1 MTKNLMK
8 AFEAASQLPE
18 KDQDD
23 LALAILE
30 ELKADK
36 KWEKALADSSSSLE
50 YLAKEAL
57 AEYRSGQ
64 TEPLEPD
71 SL

>member
-1 MTKNLMK
+1 MTKNLMR
-8 AFEAASQLPE
+8 AFEAASRLPE

-36 KWEKALADSSSSLE
+36 QWEKALADSSPSLE
-50 YLAKEAL
+50 HLAKEAL
-57 AEYRSGQ
+57 AEYRSGK
-64 TEPLEPD
+64 T
-71 SL
+71 